1 MQLDGVESPRPRPGA
16 LRVDDLGVYEMH
28 GGHTL
33 ARHVYT
39 RAGDE
44 VRRIETEGVAA
55 AGRFLNRA
63 TAQRCVYEAVN
74 RRAGEIRAWL
84 LGRHRHAPFT
94 FVEDMGRVVGHSLTY
109 ADVERG
115 SRVPEQVTGVR
126 LVLRRNRQLRGGFTV
141 VTAYPTR
148 PLHLRR
154 DRHPA
159 GEAA

>member
-1 MQLDGVESPRPRPGA
+1 MQLDGVENLRPRPGDI
-16 LRVDDLGVYEMH
+16 RVEDLGVYEMH

-63 TAQRCVYEAVN
+63 TAQHCVYVAVN
-74 RRAGEIRAWL
+74 RRAGEVRAWL
-84 LGRHRHAPFT
+84 AGRHRHAPLT
-94 FVEDMGRVVGHSLTY
+94 FVEDMGRVVGQSLTY

-115 SRVPEQVTGVR
+115 VRVPEQVSGVR
-126 LVLRRNRQLRGGFTV
+126 VVLRRNRHLHSGFTV

-148 PLHLRR
+148 PLHHRR
-154 DRHPA
+154 ERRPA